1 MKDARVTAIANAI
14 RQKNGS
20 NTLYRISD
28 MAQAILD
35 IPSGGFT
42 PTGEIEI
49 TENGTFDVAQFAS
62 ALVNVEGGGGGGSYV
77 SKCDVGELTTEKT
90 SATITIEHKLGVTPD
105 FVVIVPKN
113 PDGVLIDS
121 GYTVGGIKLGTY
133 FCGISSTKGTGAKGF
148 STSVNTIQNLTS
160 TTFDFVARSTSYPF
174 CAGEYA
180 WMCGNIN
187 SKIQPPKPS
196 GSGFNG
202 MITVPIMETELE
214 IQQIDAQLLSMLQA
228 MSTMSIGE
236 LEEE

>member
-1 MKDARVTAIANAI
+1 MKDARITAIANAI

-20 NTLYRISD
+20 NTSYSISD

-35 IPSGGFT
+35 IPRGGFT
-42 PTGEIEI
+42 PTGKIEI
-49 TENGTFDVAQFAS
+49 TENGTFDVTQFAS

-90 SATITIEHKLGVTPD
+90 SATITIEHKLGIAPD

-113 PDGVLIDS
+113 PDGVLVDS

-133 FCGISSTKGTGAKGF
+133 YCGISSTKGTGAKGF

-187 SKIQPPKPS
+187 SKIQPPTPS
-196 GSGFNG
+196 KGGFNG
-202 MITVPIMETELE
+202 IITLPIMETELVIE
-214 IQQIDAQLLSMLQA
+214 KIDAQMLSAMTTMMLDDD
-228 MSTMSIGE
+228 SE
-236 LEEE
+236 VE